1 MLPGFDFIP
10 TEEVLWMKRE
20 ELMREFEEMRLIKAA
35 RISNPGLLERLSI
48 WMGDL
53 LIKAG
58 QRARERVMLPRQS
71 YLDSAAKL
79 AG

>member
-10 TEEVLWMKRE
+10 TEEVLWLKRE

-48 WMGDL
+48 WVGDL